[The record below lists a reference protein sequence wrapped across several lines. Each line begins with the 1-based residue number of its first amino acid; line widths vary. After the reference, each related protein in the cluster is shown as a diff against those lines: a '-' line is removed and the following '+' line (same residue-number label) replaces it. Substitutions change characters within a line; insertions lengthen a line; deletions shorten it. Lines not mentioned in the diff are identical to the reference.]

1 MVQFGFYLG
10 ERDWWIMGF
19 LDIKGEKDLSKTYGT
34 LLASGCPDY
43 KAQEACMIL
52 SRENTGYTYTDFD
65 AHTSLLFVSR
75 ATSAEQMFDSI
86 LHEVKHLTEHISEYY
101 GLNPKEELSA
111 YLQGE
116 LGRKLFPAA
125 SIVLCPHCNY
135 ENNVREYRQLR

>member
-52 SRENTGYTYTDFD
+52 SKENTGYTYTDFD

-125 SIVLCPHCNY
+125 SIVLCPHCN
-135 ENNVREYRQLR
+135 N

>member
-19 LDIKGEKDLSKTYGT
+19 LDINGEKDLSKTYGT
-34 LLASGCPDY
+34 LLASGCAER
-43 KAQEACMIL
+43 KAREACEVL
-52 SRENTGYTYTDFD
+52 SEYNTGYTYTDFN
-65 AHTSLLFVSR
+65 AHTSLMFVSKT
-75 ATSAEQMFDSI
+75 TSAEQMFDSI

-101 GLNPKEELSA
+101 GLNPHDEVSA

-125 SIVLCPHCNY
+125 AIVLCPHCKKH
-135 ENNVREYRQLR
+135 